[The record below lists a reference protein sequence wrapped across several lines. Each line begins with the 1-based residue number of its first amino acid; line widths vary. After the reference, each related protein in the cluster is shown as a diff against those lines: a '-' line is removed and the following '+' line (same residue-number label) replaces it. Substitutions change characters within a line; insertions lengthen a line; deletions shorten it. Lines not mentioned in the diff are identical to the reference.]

1 MSEEESISE
10 EEKDAKL
17 MEIIE
22 ALSELGENAIANEL
36 FKKLEDKITFVSMP
50 DWVNHQICET
60 FPKIDAR
67 CISFCCSPSNPCPY
81 RAAVLKKI
89 GWTLNDYIMLK
100 VKFGDAIVAEIE
112 TRKEEER

>member
-1 MSEEESISE
+1 MSEEISE
-10 EEKDAKL
+10 EEKDVKIL
-17 MEIIE
+17 EIIQ
-22 ALSELGENAIANEL
+22 ALSELGENKEANRL
-36 FKKLEDKITFVSMP
+36 FKKIEKKITFVSLP
-50 DWVNHQICET
+50 DWVQHQICET
-60 FPKIDAR
+60 FPKIDVRDFA
-67 CISFCCSPSNPCPY
+67 FCCSPSNPCPY